1 MWAAATSVR
10 LGTVKSR
17 MRLGRKKTRFDP
29 RWSEIVS
36 DMATRTNGASRATG
50 TPDGAS
56 PKKETSAGRL
66 VLVSNRLPVT
76 ATLEDGHINVTPS
89 SGGLATGLR
98 GPHEGGESLWIGW
111 PGPLP
116 RLNANQT
123 GELREHL
130 TRLRTVPVELSQ
142 RDVRGFYDGI
152 SNGVLWPLLHYTTD
166 RMPVRSEDWTTY
178 VRVNQRFAD
187 VVAEH
192 YRPGDLVWV
201 HDYQLALVPQL
212 LRERLPNASI
222 GFFLHTPFP
231 SSEVFSV
238 LPWRQEMLRGLL
250 GADLIGFHT
259 ASYLRNFAM
268 SVSRFLGGDLQVDR
282 ITFQDHEARLGVFPM
297 GIDAVRFAALAASDA
312 VTRQMET
319 ILAEASG
326 RKILVG
332 IDRLDYTKGIP
343 TRLLAIEKLLE
354 NNPEMHDQIRVIQV
368 IVPSR
373 EKVDAYARLRRQI
386 DEIVGRI
393 NSRYATA
400 SSVPIHHL
408 YRSLD
413 ESEVAA
419 LYRAADVMVVT
430 PLRDGMNLVAKEF
443 VASRDDENGV
453 LVLSEFAGAAAE
465 LGDAIRVNPHD
476 IDAVARRIV
485 DALTMPLPDR
495 RVRMRSMRER
505 VFRAD
510 VHHWLDSFVTGLKRA
525 SADRSAHP
533 VAYSSDKETADLVA
547 RAKDAED
554 LTVILDYDGTLMPF
568 YGAPA
573 DAAPDAEVLHLLQT
587 LAARPRTS
595 VHIVS
600 GRTRSS
606 LERWLGDL
614 PIGIY
619 AEHGFWSRPTHD
631 AWWQPVDGISFEWK
645 ERVRPILEHFTS
657 ITPGALVE
665 EKTASIAWHHRMS
678 GEGGARQA
686 KDLQILLEELLSNTP
701 VEVIE
706 GDMVVEIRPQGV
718 NKGNVA
724 RAILSDA
731 PPATTVLAI
740 GDDATDEDLFGALP
754 EASLT
759 VHVGP
764 RPSVARY
771 RVAEVATVRSLL
783 HQLANGAAT
792 EGR

>member
-1 MWAAATSVR
+1 MSHRA
-10 LGTVKSR
+10 
-17 MRLGRKKTRFDP
+17 
-29 RWSEIVS
+29 
-36 DMATRTNGASRATG
+36 GAS
-50 TPDGAS
+50 DGAN
-56 PKKETSAGRL
+56 PKKENSVGRL
-66 VLVSNRLPVT
+66 LLVSNRLPVT
-76 ATLEDGHINVTPS
+76 ATLEDGHIRVTPS

-98 GPHEGGESLWIGW
+98 GPHEDGESLWIGW
-111 PGPLP
+111 PGPLS
-116 RLNANQT
+116 RLNAAQT

-142 RDVRGFYDGI
+142 RDVRGFYEGI
-152 SNGVLWPLLHYTTD
+152 SNGVLWPLFHYVTD
-166 RMPVRSEDWTTY
+166 RMPVRSDDWATY
-178 VRVNQRFAD
+178 VRVNERFAD
-187 VVAEH
+187 VVAEQ

-201 HDYQLALVPQL
+201 HDYQLALVPQM
-212 LRERLPNASI
+212 LRVRLPNASI

-259 ASYLRNFAM
+259 ASYLRHFAM

-282 ITFQDHEARLGVFPM
+282 ITFTDHETRLGVFPM
-297 GIDAVRFAALAASDA
+297 GIDAARFAALAASDA
-312 VTRQMET
+312 VTQQMET
-319 ILAEASG
+319 IQAEASG

-343 TRLLAIEKLLE
+343 ARLLAIEKLLE
-354 NNPEMHDQIRVIQV
+354 NNPDLHDHVRVIQV

-419 LYRAADVMVVT
+419 LYRAADVMLVT

-443 VASRDDENGV
+443 VAARGDETGV

-476 IDAVARRIV
+476 IDVVARRIF

-495 RVRMRSMRER
+495 RVRMRSMRAR

-510 VHHWLDSFVTGLKRA
+510 VQHWLDSFVTGLKRA
-525 SADRSAHP
+525 SADRAAHP
-533 VAYSSDKETADLVA
+533 VSYSSDEDMAELVA

-573 DAAPDAEVLHLLQT
+573 DAAPDADTLDLLQA
-587 LAARPRTS
+587 LAARPRTA

-645 ERVRPILEHFTS
+645 DRVRPILEHFTS

-686 KDLQILLEELLSNTP
+686 KDLKILLEELLSNAP

-731 PPATTVLAI
+731 NPATTVLAI

-754 EASLT
+754 EASLA

-771 RVAEVATVRSLL
+771 RVADVGSVRSFL
-783 HQLANGAAT
+783 HDLANGAAIGDPA
-792 EGR
+792 EGQTAAPPLH